1 MSKIKLPLPFYIH
14 FNWIALKW
22 DSKFKKEKIYWAIS
36 IFEKLILAA
45 LLKIYFRVIKS
56 ILNIRHLRRYVIYKL
71 SDLIFDCEKTM
82 SYRFEIITFKRK
94 KIKDIGYQSMILL
107 HAQQK
112 TQKAIEQRFYWFS
125 SSQRDSETFKV
136 LVKKFCFILKTY
148 M

>member
-14 FNWIALKW
+14 LNWIALRW
-22 DSKFKKEKIYWAIS
+22 DSKFKKEKIYQAIS

-56 ILNIRHLRRYVIYKL
+56 ILNIRKYVMYKL

-94 KIKDIGYQSMILL
+94 NYRILGIHPWYYYMHSKKHKKQLNSDFIAFLHLKVTVRQGDLQSAL
-107 HAQQK
+107 
-112 TQKAIEQRFYWFS
+112 
-125 SSQRDSETFKV
+125 
-136 LVKKFCFILKTY
+136 
-148 M
+148 